1 MITKGIKVENKDCQL
16 IYLADNLT
24 CSLHH
29 KKFDVIQ
36 FLTAHTF
43 IINVQGQHVFDIT
56 YANELIK
63 IFGMILLTYEKHLK
77 ENNSIT
83 SLKAGTQ

>member
-43 IINVQGQHVFDIT
+43 IINVQGQHIT

-77 ENNSIT
+77 DNKSIT